1 MKRSGKAGNC
11 LIPIVFAVAADLVGN
26 GLVASLARPGG
37 NITGLSL
44 QQSDIVGKK
53 LELLHEVLGGL
64 RRLAIMGNVGNPAAV
79 LETSEV
85 RVAASRLGL
94 NIIALDIHRAED
106 IVPAFET
113 IKGRADALYVSSDP
127 LVLILLR

>member
-1 MKRSGKAGNC
+1 
-11 LIPIVFAVAADLVGN
+11 
-26 GLVASLARPGG
+26 
-37 NITGLSL
+37 
-44 QQSDIVGKK
+44 
-53 LELLHEVLGGL
+53 
-64 RRLAIMGNVGNPAAV
+64 MGNVGNPAAV